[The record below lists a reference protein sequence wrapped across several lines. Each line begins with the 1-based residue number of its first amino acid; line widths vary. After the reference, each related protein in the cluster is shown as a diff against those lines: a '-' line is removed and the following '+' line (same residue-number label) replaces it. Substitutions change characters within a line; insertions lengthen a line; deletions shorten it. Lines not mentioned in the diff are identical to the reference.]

1 MKSAKDPIYT
11 FLRRAS
17 SQTEDEK
24 LELVEEI
31 EKNYNFSK
39 LIKEDFKKIK
49 DRGQFNDSSIRR
61 NLPIL
66 FKYCKS
72 KNVEFLEECFGKSYE
87 IRNPLGW
94 RFKTGNK
101 HYWVAEEIQ
110 KTFTNGKVSMENSGN
125 GIEVLYICYFLRF
138 FIYFLDH
145 RL

>member
-49 DRGQFNDSSIRR
+49 DRGQFNDSSQFYSNIANRKMS
-61 NLPIL
+61 N
-66 FKYCKS
+66 S
-72 KNVEFLEECFGKSYE
+72 WKNVLENLTRFVIRSVGDSKPE
-87 IRNPLGW
+87 INTTGW
-94 RFKTGNK
+94 RKKFKK
-101 HYWVAEEIQ
+101 RLQMERFQWKIQ
-110 KTFTNGKVSMENSGN
+110 ETELRYFIFVTFYV
-125 GIEVLYICYFLRF
+125 FL
-138 FIYFLDH
+138 FIF
-145 RL
+145 